1 MKLEKE
7 MTQSDRPWPAV
18 SLEETWR
25 LLTAPGA
32 PFEMETIDVRG
43 LTTRV
48 YKNAHRDLRA
58 LFDQSRA
65 WDTREFIVYEN
76 ERLTY
81 RAHYRAA
88 SALGTALVE
97 RFGVGKGD
105 RVAIAMR
112 NFPEWSI
119 AFWAATAIGAVAVP
133 VNAWGTGDDLA
144 YGLGDS
150 GAKVA
155 FVDHERLE
163 RLQTLPAG
171 AHGATLV
178 AVRTPREA
186 LGSAIA
192 LEDIIGPPSSYD
204 ALPDSAPPDRA
215 IHPDD
220 DATILYTSGT
230 TGRPKGA
237 LGTHRNI
244 MTNLV
249 NIAVTGARAFIRR
262 GEPLPAPPDAQK
274 CTLLP
279 VPFFHVTGC
288 HSVLVPALANGAKL
302 VLMHK
307 WNPERALELI
317 EKERVNATTGVP
329 SMIWQLIES
338 PDFGRRDLSSIEG
351 ISYGGA
357 AAAPE
362 LARKVR
368 ELFPGI
374 WPGQGYG
381 ATETSSVSASSSA
394 EDYLARPTSVGPAV
408 PGCDVQILGA
418 DGAALPVGGVGE
430 IAIRGANVI
439 KGYWNN
445 PEATAAAFKDG
456 WYRTGDIGRMDED
469 GFIYLLDRAKDMLIR
484 GGENIYCVEIEDALL
499 THPDIIDAAVVGIPD
514 RVLGELVGAVVQTRA
529 GAELT
534 SAAILGH
541 LRSRLSA
548 HKLPVRID
556 IRAEEFPRTASGK
569 TMKNELR
576 REFAQARNE

>member
-1 MKLEKE
+1 
-7 MTQSDRPWPAV
+7 MTQPDRRWPAV
-18 SLEETWR
+18 SLEETR
-25 LLTAPGA
+25 RILTAPGA
-32 PFEMETIDVRG
+32 PFEMETVEVRG
-43 LTTRV
+43 LPTRV
-48 YKNAHRDLRA
+48 YKNARRDLRA
-58 LFDQSRA
+58 IFDLSRT
-65 WDTREFIVYEN
+65 WDAREFIVYEG

-81 RAHYRAA
+81 RAHHRAA
-88 SALGTALVE
+88 SALGIALAG

-112 NFPEWSI
+112 NYPEWSI
-119 AFWAATAIGAVAVP
+119 AFWAAVAIGAVAVP

-144 YGLGDS
+144 YALNDS
-150 GAKVA
+150 GARIA

-163 RLQTLPAG
+163 RLQAMPAG
-171 AHGATLV
+171 AHRATLL
-178 AVRTPREA
+178 AVRTPRAA
-186 LGSAIA
+186 LAGTIS
-192 LEDIIGPPSSYD
+192 LEQLIGQPADYD
-204 ALPDSAPPDRA
+204 TLPDEPPPDRA

-244 MTNLV
+244 MCNLV
-249 NIAVTGARAFIRR
+249 NIAFAGARAFVRR
-262 GEPLPAPPDAQK
+262 GEPLPEPPETQK

-288 HSVLVPALANGAKL
+288 HSVLIPTVANGAKL

-317 EKERVNATTGVP
+317 ETERVNATTGVP

-338 PDFGRRDLSSIEG
+338 PDFAHRDLSSIEA

-362 LARKVR
+362 LARKVTQ
-368 ELFPGI
+368 LFPGI

-381 ATETSSVSASSSA
+381 ATETSSVSTSNSA

-408 PGCDVQILGA
+408 PGCDVRILDA
-418 DGAALPVGGVGE
+418 DGNVLPAGGVGE
-430 IAIRGANVI
+430 IAICGGNVI

-445 PEATAAAFKDG
+445 PQATAAAFRDG

-469 GFIYLLDRAKDMLIR
+469 GFVYLLDRAKDMLIR

-499 THPDIIDAAVVGIPD
+499 THPDIIDAAVIGIPD

-529 GAELT
+529 GATLT
-534 SAAILGH
+534 AAQIVDH
-541 LRSRLSA
+541 LRPRLSA

-569 TMKNELR
+569 TMKNVLR
-576 REFAQARNE
+576 REFADTQPV